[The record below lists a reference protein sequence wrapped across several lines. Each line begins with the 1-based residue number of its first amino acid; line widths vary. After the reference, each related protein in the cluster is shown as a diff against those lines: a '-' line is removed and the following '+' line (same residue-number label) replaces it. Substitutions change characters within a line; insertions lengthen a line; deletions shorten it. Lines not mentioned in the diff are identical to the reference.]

1 MSTES
6 EVGAP
11 HFRTEARKY
20 RNANYTFEKVINEA
34 IDNIIKKATEIH
46 VKTTIDGDGRLQ
58 EVKISDNYVN
68 GFENINQKGVANP
81 FNMGHKRPGHDANDE
96 LSEFGV
102 GMKSGALSAANEL
115 SVVTKAKGS
124 YYHVVMPFL
133 KMEEEEDVNA
143 SYNPKI
149 KEIVETDFREVHPF
163 TTGSSV
169 ILSKIRDTICE
180 RTSQRELTER
190 LKKGI
195 SETYSRFLTANMR
208 IFVNG
213 EEVSREL
220 DFFADVK
227 CVLFTIK
234 KRFFILEKGN
244 DAIFVIKK
252 TIEQPAWQIY
262 VKGKVRGQTELKDKW
277 ETLKQSGEE
286 FMAEKIKEGYKYC
299 YDSGSVVSDGSCM
312 KIDTIFTFYSDL
324 FHQAN
329 EPEKPFDHVLIY
341 KDNRKYA
348 KKTLAKIVLDGNHN
362 YTLHRIDFDA
372 KQIGK
377 ELGMTFYKDI
387 TMEGNNDL
395 IRAVKLAIDD
405 SRKEFSSNVSNKQ
418 NEKSCDKAIK
428 NNVINLNTCNPE
440 KLSSKHRKLREAY
453 DAKVKEENEK
463 TEKQARIKAANDK
476 KEADRLAAIQLAKEK
491 EEAARLLALKE
502 EKDRLEALERE
513 TPEERATRLA
523 AEKAKRDED
532 EKRRLIALKLAK
544 EEEERQMLA
553 ALKLAKE
560 EEERRQLAIEKAK
573 KDEEERQ
580 KLAIEKAKRDEEERQ
595 KLAQEALERLKGQQA
610 ESRARLREASQLL
623 MTKHDGEDLISLDD
637 SNGILNKIKELL
649 KM

>member
-1 MSTES
+1 
-6 EVGAP
+6 
-11 HFRTEARKY
+11 
-20 RNANYTFEKVINEA
+20 
-34 IDNIIKKATEIH
+34 
-46 VKTTIDGDGRLQ
+46 
-58 EVKISDNYVN
+58 
-68 GFENINQKGVANP
+68 
-81 FNMGHKRPGHDANDE
+81 
-96 LSEFGV
+96 
-102 GMKSGALSAANEL
+102 
-115 SVVTKAKGS
+115 
-124 YYHVVMPFL
+124 
-133 KMEEEEDVNA
+133 
-143 SYNPKI
+143 
-149 KEIVETDFREVHPF
+149 
-163 TTGSSV
+163 
-169 ILSKIRDTICE
+169 
-180 RTSQRELTER
+180 
-190 LKKGI
+190 
-195 SETYSRFLTANMR
+195 
-208 IFVNG
+208 
-213 EEVSREL
+213 
-220 DFFADVK
+220 
-227 CVLFTIK
+227 
-234 KRFFILEKGN
+234 
-244 DAIFVIKK
+244 
-252 TIEQPAWQIY
+252 
-262 VKGKVRGQTELKDKW
+262 
-277 ETLKQSGEE
+277 LKQSGEE

-312 KIDTIFTFYSDL
+312 KIDTILTFYSDL
-324 FHQAN
+324 FHQPS

-377 ELGMTFYKDI
+377 ALGMTFYKDI

-440 KLSSKHRKLREAY
+440 KLSTKHRKLREAY
-453 DAKVKEENEK
+453 DLKVKDEIEK
-463 TEKQARIKAANDK
+463 AEKQALIKAANDK

-491 EEAARLLALKE
+491 EEADRLAALQV

-523 AEKAKRDED
+523 AEKAKRDDE
-532 EKRRLIALKLAK
+532 EKRR
-544 EEEERQMLA
+544 LA

-560 EEERRQLAIEKAK
+560 KEELERLAALKLAKEKEELERFAK
-573 KDEEERQ
+573 IKLAKEEEERQ

-595 KLAQEALERLKGQQA
+595 MAIKERLERLKSQQE

-623 MTKHDGEDLISLDD
+623 MMKHDGEDLISLDD